1 MDLGGK
7 NEDRSGMKFCVLP
20 FLWWRALRTVV
31 VTVLGKVVSLVCLSQ
46 DAHFCRRD
54 SRQWHEFRLLV
65 AREKVYGLKVPYRTQ
80 GREGSCWQE
89 HWDWDLP
96 IYQPVPFSSVWIFS
110 LFASLKTCCCQ
121 CQVLFSLRVFIFHFK
136 ERTHCNLWDSLR

>member
-7 NEDRSGMKFCVLP
+7 KWGPVRNEILCLTIPVVESFADRCSYCSRKGGVFSVPFTRCISAEEILGNDMSSGSWLQEKKCM
-20 FLWWRALRTVV
+20 
-31 VTVLGKVVSLVCLSQ
+31 
-46 DAHFCRRD
+46 D
-54 SRQWHEFRLLV
+54 SRCLTE
-65 AREKVYGLKVPYRTQ
+65 LKGGKAAA
-80 GREGSCWQE
+80 GRNTG
-89 HWDWDLP
+89 DWDLP

-136 ERTHCNLWDSLR
+136 VRTRCNLWDSLR